1 MRPIVFFIWLFTAL
15 SAAQE
20 KPEMEVYIKNNNMK
34 KGYRTL
40 TTTFT
45 DSLVFKKKFKDSKY
59 SLDYVLRYY
68 YATAIDLNSDKNEL
82 ISMSGLVFPIESV
95 KPDEIVEEV
104 MSLIGNMYYGR
115 KEDKDFKRKIQ
126 KSVTRQ
132 KNKK

>member
-1 MRPIVFFIWLFTAL
+1 MRTCVLFIWFFTVL
-15 SAAQE
+15 SIAQE
-20 KPEMEVYIKNNNMK
+20 KPEMGVYVKNKNMQ

-45 DSLVFKKKFKDSKY
+45 DSLVFKKNFKNTKY

-68 YATAIDLNSDKNEL
+68 YATAIDLGCDKNEL
-82 ISMSGLVFPIESV
+82 ISMSGLVFPIESE

-104 MSLIGNMYYGR
+104 MALIGNMYYGR

-126 KSVTRQ
+126 RD
-132 KNKK
+132 

>member
-1 MRPIVFFIWLFTAL
+1 MRTCVLFIWFFTVL
-15 SAAQE
+15 SIAQE
-20 KPEMEVYIKNNNMK
+20 KPEMGVYVKNKNMQ

-45 DSLVFKKKFKDSKY
+45 DSLVFKKNFKDTKY

-68 YATAIDLNSDKNEL
+68 YATAIDLGCDKNEL
-82 ISMSGLVFPIESV
+82 ISMSGLVFPIESE

-104 MSLIGNMYYGR
+104 MALIGNMYYGR

-126 KSVTRQ
+126 RD
-132 KNKK
+132 